1 MANHSVKKFA
11 EVWGDTL
18 VLKEL
23 FFSAILGIA
32 LTMAGY
38 LLGVRYFA
46 GIQGL
51 SKSLIT
57 GYSLMTGIIGCV
69 AAGTIASKLYKPK
82 RTVEDMIVQEDIA
95 AVLKAGDMTLEEET
109 LAMTN
114 LDSQV
119 LSEMQE
125 LNLQALLDLR
135 SSTKG
140 EHVK

>member
-57 GYSLMTGIIGCV
+57 GYALMTGIIGCV

-82 RTVEDMIVQEDIA
+82 RTVQDLIVQEDIA

>member
-57 GYSLMTGIIGCV
+57 GYALMTGIIGCV

-82 RTVEDMIVQEDIA
+82 RTVEDMIVQEDIS
-95 AVLKAGDMTLEEET
+95 LPI
-109 LAMTN
+109 N
-114 LDSQV
+114 
-119 LSEMQE
+119 
-125 LNLQALLDLR
+125 
-135 SSTKG
+135 
-140 EHVK
+140 

>member
-57 GYSLMTGIIGCV
+57 GYALMTGIIGCV

-140 EHVK
+140 ERVK

>member
-57 GYSLMTGIIGCV
+57 GYALMTGIIGCV

-125 LNLQALLDLR
+125 LNLQALLELR

-140 EHVK
+140 DHVK

>member
-57 GYSLMTGIIGCV
+57 GYALMTGIIGCV

-125 LNLQALLDLR
+125 LNLQALLELR

>member
-57 GYSLMTGIIGCV
+57 GYALMTGIIGCV

-109 LAMTN
+109 IAMTN

-125 LNLQALLDLR
+125 LNLQALLELR

-140 EHVK
+140 DHVK

>member
-1 MANHSVKKFA
+1 MANQSVKKFA

-23 FFSAILGIA
+23 LFSAILGIA

-46 GIQGL
+46 EIKGL

-57 GYSLMTGIIGCV
+57 GYALMTGIIGCV

>member
-1 MANHSVKKFA
+1 MANQSVKKFA

-23 FFSAILGIA
+23 LFSAILGIA

-57 GYSLMTGIIGCV
+57 GYALMTGIIGCV

>member
-57 GYSLMTGIIGCV
+57 GYALMTGIIGCV
-69 AAGTIASKLYKPK
+69 AAGTIASNLYKPK

>member
-57 GYSLMTGIIGCV
+57 GYALMTGLIGCV

>member
-1 MANHSVKKFA
+1 
-11 EVWGDTL
+11 
-18 VLKEL
+18 
-23 FFSAILGIA
+23 
-32 LTMAGY
+32 
-38 LLGVRYFA
+38 
-46 GIQGL
+46 
-51 SKSLIT
+51 
-57 GYSLMTGIIGCV
+57 MTGIIGCV

-109 LAMTN
+109 IAMTN

-125 LNLQALLDLR
+125 LNLQALLELR

-140 EHVK
+140 DHVK

>member
-57 GYSLMTGIIGCV
+57 GYALMTGIIGCV

-109 LAMTN
+109 IAMTN

-125 LNLQALLDLR
+125 LNLQALLELR

>member
-23 FFSAILGIA
+23 LFSAILGIA

-46 GIQGL
+46 EIKGL

-57 GYSLMTGIIGCV
+57 GYALMTGIIGCV

>member
-23 FFSAILGIA
+23 LFSAILGIA

-46 GIQGL
+46 EIKGL

-57 GYSLMTGIIGCV
+57 GYALMTGIIGCV

-82 RTVEDMIVQEDIA
+82 RTVQDLIVQEDIA

-109 LAMTN
+109 IAMTN

>member
-46 GIQGL
+46 EIKGL

-57 GYSLMTGIIGCV
+57 GYALMTGIIGCV

>member
-32 LTMAGY
+32 LTMAGF

-57 GYSLMTGIIGCV
+57 GYALMTGIIGCV

-125 LNLQALLDLR
+125 HNLQALLDLR

>member
-1 MANHSVKKFA
+1 MANQSVKKFA

-23 FFSAILGIA
+23 LFSAILGIA

-46 GIQGL
+46 EIKGL

-57 GYSLMTGIIGCV
+57 GYALMTGIIGCV

-82 RTVEDMIVQEDIA
+82 RTVQDLIVQEDIA
-95 AVLKAGDMTLEEET
+95 AVLKAGDMTLEEDT
-109 LAMTN
+109 IAMTN

-125 LNLQALLDLR
+125 LNLQALLELR

-140 EHVK
+140 DHVK

>member
-57 GYSLMTGIIGCV
+57 GYALMTGIIGCV

-135 SSTKG
+135 PSTKG

>member
-11 EVWGDTL
+11 EAWGDTL

-57 GYSLMTGIIGCV
+57 GYALMTGIIGCV

>member
-57 GYSLMTGIIGCV
+57 GYALMTGIIGCV

-140 EHVK
+140 DHVK

>member
-1 MANHSVKKFA
+1 M
-11 EVWGDTL
+11 

-57 GYSLMTGIIGCV
+57 GYALMTGIIGCV

>member
-57 GYSLMTGIIGCV
+57 GYALMTGIIGCV

>member
-57 GYSLMTGIIGCV
+57 GYALMTGIIGCV
-69 AAGTIASKLYKPK
+69 AAGTIASRLYKPK

>member
-32 LTMAGY
+32 LTMAGF

-57 GYSLMTGIIGCV
+57 GYALMTGIIGCV

>member
-1 MANHSVKKFA
+1 MANQSVKKFA

-23 FFSAILGIA
+23 LFSAILGIA

-46 GIQGL
+46 EIKGL

-57 GYSLMTGIIGCV
+57 GYALMTGIIGCV

-82 RTVEDMIVQEDIA
+82 RTVQDLIVQEDIA

-109 LAMTN
+109 IAMTN

-125 LNLQALLDLR
+125 LNLQALLELR

>member
-51 SKSLIT
+51 VSKS
-57 GYSLMTGIIGCV
+57 V
-69 AAGTIASKLYKPK
+69 
-82 RTVEDMIVQEDIA
+82 
-95 AVLKAGDMTLEEET
+95 
-109 LAMTN
+109 
-114 LDSQV
+114 
-119 LSEMQE
+119 
-125 LNLQALLDLR
+125 
-135 SSTKG
+135 
-140 EHVK
+140 

>member
-32 LTMAGY
+32 LTMAGF

-57 GYSLMTGIIGCV
+57 GYALMTGIIGCV

-82 RTVEDMIVQEDIA
+82 RTVEDVIVQEDIA

>member
-57 GYSLMTGIIGCV
+57 GYGLMTGIIGCV

>member
-57 GYSLMTGIIGCV
+57 GYALMTGIIGCV

-109 LAMTN
+109 IAMTN

>member
-23 FFSAILGIA
+23 LFSAILGIA

-46 GIQGL
+46 EIKGL

-57 GYSLMTGIIGCV
+57 GYALMTGIIGCV

-82 RTVEDMIVQEDIA
+82 RTVQDLIVQEDIA

-109 LAMTN
+109 IAMTN

-125 LNLQALLDLR
+125 LNLQALLELR

-140 EHVK
+140 DHVK

>member
-1 MANHSVKKFA
+1 MANQSVKKFA

-57 GYSLMTGIIGCV
+57 GYALMTGIIGCV

>member
-1 MANHSVKKFA
+1 
-11 EVWGDTL
+11 
-18 VLKEL
+18 
-23 FFSAILGIA
+23 
-32 LTMAGY
+32 
-38 LLGVRYFA
+38 
-46 GIQGL
+46 
-51 SKSLIT
+51 
-57 GYSLMTGIIGCV
+57 
-69 AAGTIASKLYKPK
+69 
-82 RTVEDMIVQEDIA
+82 MIVQEDIA

>member
-57 GYSLMTGIIGCV
+57 GYALMTGIIGCV

-119 LSEMQE
+119 LSEMQD

>member
-57 GYSLMTGIIGCV
+57 GYALMTGIIGCV

-109 LAMTN
+109 LAMTS

>member
-1 MANHSVKKFA
+1 MANQSVKKFA

-23 FFSAILGIA
+23 LFSAILGIA

-46 GIQGL
+46 EIKGL

-57 GYSLMTGIIGCV
+57 GYALMTGIIGCV

-82 RTVEDMIVQEDIA
+82 RTVQDLIVQEDIA

-109 LAMTN
+109 IAMTN

-125 LNLQALLDLR
+125 LNLQALLELR

-140 EHVK
+140 DHVK

>member
-18 VLKEL
+18 VLKGL

-57 GYSLMTGIIGCV
+57 GYALMTGIIGCV

>member
-1 MANHSVKKFA
+1 MANQSVKKFA

-23 FFSAILGIA
+23 LFSAILGIA

-46 GIQGL
+46 EIKGL

-57 GYSLMTGIIGCV
+57 GYALMTGIIGCV

-82 RTVEDMIVQEDIA
+82 RTVQDLIVQEDIA